1 MSEIRDFIGR
11 AVDRMR
17 LNREVFSDKQ
27 VPDSLSKVRIVPF
40 FGDVKSEFV
49 LATLLLHRLFPKD
62 YLIVC
67 SWPGHW
73 GIYPHI
79 NEYWS
84 PKDENALGD
93 LVRHSCGFDNK
104 SLNVYERLLLRYFEN
119 VSLPH
124 EFVLPYYSDGFSTKY
139 FDELKDI
146 EYVLPSIPS
155 AKINFEG
162 DRNKPKIFL
171 SPTKYAYRWGQGRE
185 EKGLLED
192 RFWYDLTK
200 SVIKNGYSPVVLQ
213 NYDTYDLSPKLA
225 GQCFFTTEQNLLTIL
240 GVMRACDCV
249 LDVFNGL
256 SRYALMAR
264 CPYLVCDERQRYFGT
279 HDYVLD
285 DMCGKRIPRSFVF
298 SFAPL
303 ASGTSSLI
311 IDALLNKLNEFV
323 PILDRNTWP
332 STIQQTVYL
341 SYDDVR
347 KRRSQKV
354 GMKFITVPKTT
365 EY

>member
-1 MSEIRDFIGR
+1 MAEIKDFISR
-11 AVDRMR
+11 AVERMR
-17 LNREVFSDKQ
+17 LKREVYSDKHI
-27 VPDSLSKVRIVPF
+27 PDSLSKVRIIPF
-40 FGDVKSEFV
+40 FGDIKSEFV
-49 LATLLLHRLFPKD
+49 LSTLLLHRLFPKD

-73 GIYPHI
+73 GIYAHI
-79 NEYWS
+79 DEYWS
-84 PKDENALGD
+84 PHDENVLSD
-93 LVRHSCGFDNK
+93 LVRNHSNN
-104 SLNVYERLLLRYFEN
+104 SYEKLLLRYFEN

-124 EFVLPYYSDGFSTKY
+124 EFVSPYYLGGFTSKY
-139 FDELKDI
+139 FNEFKDI
-146 EYVLPSIPS
+146 EYVLPSVPS
-155 AKINFEG
+155 AKIGLAG
-162 DRNKPKIFL
+162 DKPRIIL
-171 SPTKYAYRWGQGRE
+171 SPTKYIHRWGQGKEDRM
-185 EKGLLED
+185 LIDD
-192 RFWYDLTK
+192 RFWHELVK
-200 SVIKNGYSPVVLQ
+200 SLIKRGYSPVILQ
-213 NYDTYDLSPKLA
+213 NYGTYDLSPKFA
-225 GQCFFTTEQNLLTIL
+225 GECFFVAEQNILAVL